1 MVTREDDGSCS
12 KMDKLNARLRFST
25 SAQIPRIL
33 LFPLD
38 HLRCSVFIIACNL
51 SKMDKFL
58 PQIFLTLTYSL
69 VKLLSHE

>member
-25 SAQIPRIL
+25 SAQIPCIL

-51 SKMDKFL
+51 SKMGDLISSLKF
-58 PQIFLTLTYSL
+58 FLL
-69 VKLLSHE
+69 